1 MKTVLYMA
9 LCACLTGCAALN
21 NRMLEEP
28 SPVAQA
34 ALREGDFVAAKMIRR
49 QVDGNLLVRL
59 AEGQVIML
67 GPKETCSWCWMYL
80 SRTVYV
86 ELGEQSAV
94 LLSPKGERIA
104 CWNGG
109 PVDAY

>member
-1 MKTVLYMA
+1 MKTVFLVA
-9 LCACLTGCAALN
+9 FWACLAGCASLN
-21 NRMLEEP
+21 SKVLEETG
-28 SPVAQA
+28 PVAQV

-49 QVDGNLLVRL
+49 LVDGNLLVRL
-59 AEGQVIML
+59 PENQVVML

-86 ELGEQSAV
+86 ELKEQSAV
-94 LLSPKGERIA
+94 LLSPKGERID

>member
-1 MKTVLYMA
+1 MKIVFSAAFLS
-9 LCACLTGCAALN
+9 CLAGCAALN
-21 NRMLEEP
+21 NKVFEEP
-28 SPVAQA
+28 GPVTQA
-34 ALREGDFVAAKMIRR
+34 VLREGDFVAAKMIRR
-49 QVDGNLLVRL
+49 LVDGNLLVRL